1 MVGRTGGVY
10 MFVEFAIIRR
20 RVGGGGS
27 GMAGELIHDGGEVSS
42 ISCRSVP
49 ILKKNIN
56 CDKFIKK
63 RLYLWW
69 KSKQRLCLSM
79 VLRSHFCKKN
89 VPNYLES
96 PNLR

>member
-1 MVGRTGGVY
+1 

-63 RLYLWW
+63 KALHKLE
-69 KSKQRLCLSM
+69 
-79 VLRSHFCKKN
+79 VETEN
-89 VPNYLES
+89 VPEYGFKITFL
-96 PNLR
+96 